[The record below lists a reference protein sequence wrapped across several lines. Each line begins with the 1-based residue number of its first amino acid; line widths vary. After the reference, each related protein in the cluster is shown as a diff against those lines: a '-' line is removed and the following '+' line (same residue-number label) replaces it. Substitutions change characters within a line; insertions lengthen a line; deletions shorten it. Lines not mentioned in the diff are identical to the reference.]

1 MKNSRTHRR
10 ATAAVAAALMCA
22 GTVLA
27 TGATAHAAGLP
38 ADISS
43 GDQSTIL
50 SQTNTVRQGAGQ
62 GALSWD
68 AGLAQGAQAWADDPA
83 SLAGGSLRHDQSF
96 NNGAENISGSGPSSA
111 TGQWAS
117 EKAAYD
123 ATTVHDTNSDGYKFQ
138 WGHYYNMIVPGYS
151 RIGCGAANGITVCR
165 YA

>member
-22 GTVLA
+22 GTVLT
-27 TGATAHAAGLP
+27 TGVTAHATGLP
-38 ADISS
+38 ADISG
-43 GDQSTIL
+43 GDQNTIL
-50 SQTNTVRQGAGQ
+50 SQTNTVRQGANQ
-62 GALSWD
+62 GPLSWD
-68 AGLAQGAQAWADDPA
+68 SGLAQGAQAWADNPA
-83 SLAGGSLRHDQSF
+83 SHAGGLRHDDNF
-96 NNGAENISGSGPSSA
+96 NNGAENISSSGPTSA

-123 ATTVHDTNSDGYKFQ
+123 ATTDHDTNSPGYYT

-151 RIGCGAANGITVCR
+151 RVGCGAADGITVCR